1 MKGITAEIQEKIS
14 LERKMKNVNLVKDD
28 DNDLVLE
35 VIQENTSEIEDII
48 SDSKDSLINTLH
60 SMDELVKDTKDFK
73 MYQLAKINKLD
84 ALAPKIGQTKNIKFE
99 YYKEIE
105 PYELMASDTLKNR
118 ITKMLLVIFLAY
130 LLEEQAQD

>member
-1 MKGITAEIQEKIS
+1 MVQ
-14 LERKMKNVNLVKDD
+14 
-28 DNDLVLE
+28 
-35 VIQENTSEIEDII
+35 
-48 SDSKDSLINTLH
+48 TLH

-84 ALAPKIGQTKNIKFE
+84 TLAPKIGQTKNIKFE

-118 ITKMLLVIFLAY
+118 ITKMLLVSCP
-130 LLEEQAQD
+130 D